1 MREITKKQNKEFNDK
16 FTELALEMGAKQKTV
31 PELYPFYVFELDTR
45 VGILEINLPK
55 VQHTC
60 YAVFS
65 CFKLPA
71 LAVQQ
76 FSCNPHSGKYNTFL
90 SKIETA
96 KKTAEIAANFFKL
109 TLPK

>member
-1 MREITKKQNKEFNDK
+1 MREITPKQNKEFNDR
-16 FTELALEMGAKQKTV
+16 FTELTLEMGAKQITAH
-31 PELYPFYVFELDTR
+31 ELYPFHVFELDTH

-71 LAVQQ
+71 LAAQQ

-90 SKIETA
+90 SKVETA
-96 KKTAEIAANFFKL
+96 KKTAEVAAIFFRL